1 MSTPAAPTPTPARV
15 RAYLGVSTAWKNAGA
30 LLQSVYDGVWLGVLR
45 RADLHAIDERFYDR
59 NAPYHGDAH
68 NLRGLFPWEETALQ
82 AFDGCG
88 RVLVIGAGGGRE
100 VLALA
105 RRGHAVEGY
114 ECNAALVEYAA
125 EFLPRQA
132 CDAPVRHLP
141 RDEVPAPGEPF
152 DGIILGWSAYTLIP
166 GRAHRI
172 HLLRRL
178 RALVR
183 PGGPVLLSFF
193 TRAGGGP
200 RFRVSAAVANGIR
213 HRAAP
218 RAGGARRR
226 AGAQLR
232 ALLLRRGD
240 RGRTARSRLGAA
252 ALHPPRLRRARLRL
266 GHRPVPRPG
275 RAFLIQILKKNHSTR
290 GQRGQRKRRKNR

>member
-1 MSTPAAPTPTPARV
+1 V
-15 RAYLGVSTAWKNAGA
+15 RAFFGVSAAWKNAGG
-30 LLQSVYDGVWLGVLR
+30 LLQAVYDGVWLGVLR

-68 NLRGLFPWEETALQ
+68 NLRGLFPWEETALE
-82 AFDGCG
+82 AFAGC
-88 RVLVIGAGGGRE
+88 RRLLVIGAGGGRE

-105 RRGHAVEGY
+105 RRGHDVEGY
-114 ECNAALVEYAA
+114 ECNAALVAYAN
-125 EFLPRQA
+125 EFLPRQG
-132 CDAPVRHLP
+132 CGAPVRHLP

-172 HLLRRL
+172 ELLRRL
-178 RALVR
+178 RLLAR

-213 HRAAP
+213 AV
-218 RAGGARRR
+218 
-226 AGAQLR
+226 
-232 ALLLRRGD
+232 LRRERAEPGD
-240 RGRTARSRLGAA
+240 ALSPNFVHYFTADEIAA
-252 ALHPPRLRRARLRL
+252 ELREA
-266 GHRPVPRPG
+266 GWVPRRFTPHGSGG
-275 RAFLIQILKKNHSTR
+275 RDSGWAIGEAPAPDTPA
-290 GQRGQRKRRKNR
+290 